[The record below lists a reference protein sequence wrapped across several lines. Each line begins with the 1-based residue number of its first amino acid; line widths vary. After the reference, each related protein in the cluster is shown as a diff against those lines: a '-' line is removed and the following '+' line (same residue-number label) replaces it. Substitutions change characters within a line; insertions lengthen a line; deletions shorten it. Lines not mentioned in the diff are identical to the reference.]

1 MTQEP
6 EKITSIDAEYLSGK
20 RFAYQE
26 DLSLV
31 EDVDLEAATPGDDIN
46 WLEDVNLL
54 SEDGV
59 PAVFDRYS
67 NSFLKIYF
75 DIPSGRE
82 DEIARKVL
90 VKHLQSGNSY
100 GIQLKEQHTK
110 FPQPELG
117 PWVAGSRT
125 VGEDW
130 RAPVLEGW
138 EPPLHYVG
146 HARQRARRDRPLELL
161 ARVEAGEEVEIARDG
176 VPMTRLAVDPS
187 TASVRRCRRRSRH
200 VSEPEASSTDCA
212 AVHRGVTRSRRRRRA
227 LRLRAMAARIVV
239 TRTIPEPA
247 LERLREA
254 GEVEVSD
261 ADRALE
267 PDELHALVAGA
278 EGVVTMLHDRVDG
291 AFLDAAGPQL
301 RVVANVAVGYDNID
315 VDAARERGVL
325 VANTPGVLTDATADL
340 AIALLL
346 AVTRRLG
353 EGERLIRSDT
363 GWAWAIDFMLG
374 TSLQGKTLGI
384 VGYGAIGRATAARAR
399 AFGMAIAYHQRHEAE
414 DAGDAT
420 FMALDDLLATSDAIS
435 LHCPLTPQTRHLID
449 GDALRRMQASAYL
462 VNTARG
468 PIVDEA
474 ALVDALADGVI
485 AGAGLDVF
493 EEEPAVH
500 PGLLGLDNVV
510 LVPHLGSATVETR
523 TAMADLAARNVVAV
537 LGGEP
542 PLTPVA

>member
-1 MTQEP
+1 
-6 EKITSIDAEYLSGK
+6 
-20 RFAYQE
+20 
-26 DLSLV
+26 
-31 EDVDLEAATPGDDIN
+31 
-46 WLEDVNLL
+46 
-54 SEDGV
+54 
-59 PAVFDRYS
+59 
-67 NSFLKIYF
+67 
-75 DIPSGRE
+75 
-82 DEIARKVL
+82 
-90 VKHLQSGNSY
+90 
-100 GIQLKEQHTK
+100 
-110 FPQPELG
+110 
-117 PWVAGSRT
+117 
-125 VGEDW
+125 
-130 RAPVLEGW
+130 
-138 EPPLHYVG
+138 
-146 HARQRARRDRPLELL
+146 
-161 ARVEAGEEVEIARDG
+161 
-176 VPMTRLAVDPS
+176 
-187 TASVRRCRRRSRH
+187 
-200 VSEPEASSTDCA
+200 
-212 AVHRGVTRSRRRRRA
+212 
-227 LRLRAMAARIVV
+227 MAARIVV

-485 AGAGLDVF
+485 AGAALDVF

-500 PGLLGLDNVV
+500 PGLIGLDNVV